1 MQRTRFFSRLACTTT
16 LFALVFG
23 LGMES
28 SEAAPWAAR
37 PAVNHQRVSRSR
49 APAWFNQSQ
58 MVITSQGV
66 MHRAAAA
73 RLGLRGTP
81 LPSGGTGG
89 GTQDPGIR
97 R

>member
-1 MQRTRFFSRLACTTT
+1 MQRNRFLRRMACTTT

-23 LGMES
+23 FTMES
-28 SEAAPWAAR
+28 SAAAPWATR
-37 PAVNHQRVSRSR
+37 TPANHQRVSRSR
-49 APAWFNQSQ
+49 APVWFNQSQ